1 MDEEQSLYD
10 DEAMLDDMDGFGYEE
25 DYLVEDEGFDG
36 DLFDFEGGEADEF
49 GFLKKAWRG
58 IKKGVKKL
66 APIAKRLAPIAGKV
80 IGGAFGGPA
89 GAMFGSKLGSFIGS
103 LEDEPY
109 EGYDEFDDFEDES
122 DSADEMDA
130 DDYMSFEGDDDD
142 MAEYMADVAS
152 KAPSSTDSQAMAG
165 AVTTTIASKAPVQV
179 KQVAPTMASA
189 AGRLTK
195 LVSKS
200 PRSKP
205 LVKVV
210 PTIAKKTVAT
220 LAKKTAKGK
229 KVTPKTAKRVM
240 AKHTV
245 RVLSSPREL
254 SKALVKNEAKRRK
267 VNAKAVMR
275 AERYV

>member
-25 DYLVEDEGFDG
+25 DYLVEGEDFDG
-36 DLFDFEGGEADEF
+36 ELFDFEGGEADEF

-66 APIAKRLAPIAGKV
+66 TPIAKHIAPLAGKV

-89 GAMFGSKLGSFIGS
+89 GAMVGSKLGSFVGS
-103 LEDEPY
+103 LEDELY
-109 EGYDEFDDFEDES
+109 EGYDEFDGYDEEG

-130 DDYMSFEGDDDD
+130 EDFVSFEGDDED

-165 AVTTTIASKAPVQV
+165 AITTTIASKAPIQV

-195 LVSKS
+195 LVTKS
-200 PRSKP
+200 PKTKP

-210 PTIAKKTVAT
+210 PAIAKKTVAT

-229 KVTPKTAKRVM
+229 KVTPTTAKRVM
-240 AKHTV
+240 AKHAV
-245 RVLSSPREL
+245 RVLGNPREL
-254 SKALVKNEAKRRK
+254 TKALVKNEAKKRK